1 MIVSV
6 TLNPCVDR
14 VVFVPGLKVGDT
26 NRVDR
31 VETDAGGK
39 GVNLS
44 RVVAELG
51 GKTIATG
58 FLGGGNGAHIR
69 HVLRAQG
76 VHNSFVEI
84 AGTTRVNTSIEAG
97 DGPPTTLNEAGPQ
110 ISDEEWHRLLAHCET
125 LFHRA
130 DWVALGGSL
139 PPGVPVD
146 AFRALGELARREGC
160 RVLLDA
166 DGEAMRLGLQ
176 MRPDLI
182 KPNLR
187 EAERL
192 LGKTLPDRAAAVSA
206 ARELRSMAENVI
218 VSMGKDGAAL
228 ATADGVWLGS
238 SPQVEPRS
246 TIGSGDSLLGA
257 LLWALEDGCDW
268 PEALRWGLAAGAATA
283 TTDGSEIA
291 RGPVVRLLYNEASV
305 ERVL

>member
-26 NRVDR
+26 NRVER

-58 FLGGGNGAHIR
+58 FLGGGPGAFVR
-69 HVLRAQG
+69 HVLHAQG

-84 AGTTRVNTSIEAG
+84 ARNTRVNTSIECG
-97 DGPPTTLNEAGPQ
+97 EGPPTTLNEPGPE
-110 ISDEEWHRLLAHCET
+110 IGEEEWHRLLGHCEV
-125 LFHRA
+125 LFERA

-139 PPGVPVD
+139 PPGLPAD
-146 AFRALGELARREGC
+146 AFRQLGELAHRHGC
-160 RVLLDA
+160 KILLDA
-166 DGEAMRLGLQ
+166 DGEPMKLGLDAK
-176 MRPDLI
+176 PDLI

-192 LGKTLPDRAAAVSA
+192 VGRDLPTLQDAVEA
-206 ARELRSMAENVI
+206 ARELLRVSTRVLL
-218 VSMGKDGAAL
+218 SMGKQGAVL
-228 ATADGVWLGS
+228 AAPDGVWMGHT
-238 SPQVEPRS
+238 PRVEARS
-246 TIGSGDSLLGA
+246 TIGSGDSMLGA
-257 LLWALEDGCDW
+257 LLWSLEMEGDW

-291 RGPVVRLLYNEASV
+291 RKPVIGLLYNEARV
-305 ERVL
+305 ERLA

>member
-14 VVFVPGLKVGDT
+14 VVFVPGLRVGDT
-26 NRVDR
+26 NRVER

-51 GKTIATG
+51 GRTIATG
-58 FLGGGNGAHIR
+58 FLGGGTGAQIR
-69 HVLRAQG
+69 HVLHSQG
-76 VHNSFVEI
+76 VHNSFVEA
-84 AGTTRVNTSIEAG
+84 AGATRVNTSIESG
-97 DGPPTTLNEAGPQ
+97 DGPPTTLNEAGPT
-110 ISDEEWHRLLAHCET
+110 ISEEEWHRLLAHCEN

-139 PPGVPVD
+139 PPGVPPD
-146 AFRALGELARREGC
+146 AFRTLGELARREGC

-166 DGEAMRLGLQ
+166 DGEAMRLGVQ

-192 LGKTLPDRAAAVSA
+192 LGTALPDRSAAVSA
-206 ARELRSMAENVI
+206 ARDLRSMAENVI

-228 ATADGVWLGS
+228 ATADGAWLGR
-238 SPQVEPRS
+238 SPQVESRS
-246 TIGSGDSLLGA
+246 TIGSGDSMLGA
-257 LLWALEDGCDW
+257 LLWALGEGSDW

-291 RGPVVRLLYNEASV
+291 RKPVVMLLYNEASV
-305 ERVL
+305 ERVS